1 MPRSLNGDGRVS
13 SIGLAMSSV
22 AMLSRKTREARTQ
35 LNNSSAFAFIRF
47 RLFPLKTKTGPVCD
61 GVACTRVV
69 VYRLIGLYSGLI
81 PTDGLIGL
89 HGEVSRF
96 LSRHLCVCV
105 SRADNICLSA
115 DRLTPFDLL
124 PSHQLI
130 CPAVSLTSDYCPT
143 AG

>member
-1 MPRSLNGDGRVS
+1 
-13 SIGLAMSSV
+13 
-22 AMLSRKTREARTQ
+22 MLSRKTGTREARTQ

-89 HGEVSRF
+89 HGEASRF

-105 SRADNICLSA
+105 CQERTTFAFLPIG
-115 DRLTPFDLL
+115 RLPLTFYRHTSSFVP
-124 PSHQLI
+124 PSH
-130 CPAVSLTSDYCPT
+130 
-143 AG
+143 